1 VKRTATIVAALVM
14 VAACTPSPNTTTRS
28 TTTNA
33 SDPGDCIVIDV
44 AISSEK
50 TAVMGQLANDF
61 NRDPGSKVN
70 GKCVFARMLKKASG
84 AAATLLSNGWPNPK
98 VNGPQPVIWSP
109 AARGWGAIVD
119 QRLTVKG
126 QKAIAPPDAKSFMLT
141 PLTIAMP
148 KPMAEALGWPDTP
161 IGFADIVALAND
173 PQGWAKFGHP
183 EWGPF
188 KLGKTSPNFSTSGLN
203 FTVAEYYAATG
214 KSSGLSRE
222 DLARPDVASLVT
234 SVENAVVHYGD
245 TTLTF
250 LNNWFRADQRDSA
263 LTYTSAVAVEE
274 KSVIDYNLGNP
285 DGELQPGEVPRPPNV
300 PLVAIYPKEGTL
312 FSDNPLFILDAP
324 WVSADQ
330 HAGALLFQDYL
341 LRPEN
346 QTKVLAF
353 HFRPG
358 NAAVPIGDPIV
369 AANGVDPIEPQA
381 VLDVPA
387 PDVLT
392 EILDRWQTQRKT
404 ARVLIVMDISG
415 SMTDPAT
422 DGRPETKLQLAKQAA
437 IDALSE
443 FKDEDQVG
451 LRVFSTDLFGQEG
464 VNSLD
469 LVPIGPIGQ
478 TREGLRDRIR
488 NLQGQQ
494 NTPLY
499 DATADAYTTMVD
511 GYDPTKINAIVLLTD
526 GFNDDG
532 IRSDDQ
538 SQLDGLLQELQ
549 VGNEGVNTRPV
560 RIFTI
565 GYGQD
570 ADLGVLKQISEATTG
585 AVYDASN
592 PATINDVFTA
602 VVSNF

>member
-1 VKRTATIVAALVM
+1 VKRAAIVVAALASI
-14 VAACTPSPNTTTRS
+14 AACTPAPTAKPTTT
-28 TTTNA
+28 TTGT
-33 SDPGDCIVIDV
+33 DPGDCIVVDV
-44 AISSEK
+44 AVSSEK

-61 NRDPGSKVN
+61 NKDSTSKVK
-70 GKCVFARMLKKASG
+70 GTCVFVRMLKKASG
-84 AAATLLSNGWPNPK
+84 AAATLLSAGWPDPA
-98 VNGPQPVIWSP
+98 VNGPRPVIWSP
-109 AARGWGAIVD
+109 AARGWGSIVD
-119 QRLTVKG
+119 QRLANKG
-126 QKAIAPPDAKSFMLT
+126 TRAIAPPDAKSFMLT
-141 PLTIAMP
+141 PLVIAMP
-148 KPMAEALGWPDTP
+148 RPMAEAIGWPDTP

-173 PQGWAKFGHP
+173 AQGWAKFGHP

-214 KSSGLSRE
+214 KSTGLSRE
-222 DLARPDVASLVT
+222 DLARPDVAALVK
-234 SVENAVVHYGD
+234 SVEQAVVHYGD

-274 KSVIDYNLGNP
+274 KSVIDYNSGNP
-285 DGELQPGEVPRPPNV
+285 DGELQAGEVPRPPNV

-324 WVSADQ
+324 WVTSEQ
-330 HAGALLFQDYL
+330 HEGALLFQDYVL
-341 LRPEN
+341 QPEN
-346 QTKVLAF
+346 QTKVLKF
-353 HFRPG
+353 NFRPG
-358 NAAVPIGDPIV
+358 NPAVSVGSPIV
-369 AANGVDPIEPQA
+369 VANGVDPAQPQA

-437 IDALSE
+437 IAALDE
-443 FKDEDQVG
+443 FKADDEVG
-451 LRVFSTDLFGQEG
+451 LRVFSTDLFGQVG
-464 VNSLD
+464 VSSLD

-499 DATADAYTTMVD
+499 DAAGDAYTTMVD
-511 GYDPTKINAIVLLTD
+511 GYDATKINAVVLLTD

-532 IRSDDQ
+532 IRADDQ
-538 SQLDGLLQELQ
+538 QQLDGLIQELQ

-592 PATINDVFTA
+592 PATINAVFTA